1 MKFNV
6 TDIEF
11 DFDDGNDGESYALT
25 FDEEIALRDTAL
37 GIYEADD
44 EDDLIEIITD
54 GTGYCIK
61 SIELEQYDRSISVTL
76 AGCFIAS
83 SHYNYSITNKFIMIF
98 ENTWQGETV
107 LHEAF
112 IDDNADVSIREVTLG
127 GDPIEDFVSYHPNIG
142 ASDDELTKICDD
154 IYQTLMGAFV
164 AQMME
169 VA

>member
-1 MKFNV
+1 
-6 TDIEF
+6 
-11 DFDDGNDGESYALT
+11 
-25 FDEEIALRDTAL
+25 
-37 GIYEADD
+37 
-44 EDDLIEIITD
+44 
-54 GTGYCIK
+54 
-61 SIELEQYDRSISVTL
+61 
-76 AGCFIAS
+76 
-83 SHYNYSITNKFIMIF
+83 MIF

-112 IDDNADVSIREVTLG
+112 IDNGDVSIREVTLG

-164 AQMME
+164 AKMME